1 MEANFIQVSEDVLL
15 SSDGI
20 YLTKVDSAK
29 KLKSKILDEYEE
41 YGISFG
47 DVTIST
53 EKVCGGISDAVRMEI
68 SVANN
73 DGDYDFLDIII
84 SDQLGTF
91 VSERY

>member
-1 MEANFIQVSEDVLL
+1 MEANFIQLSDDILL

-29 KLKSKILDEYEE
+29 KLKPKILDEFEE

-47 DVTIST
+47 DVTISA
-53 EKVCGGISDAVRMEI
+53 ENVCGGISDAIRMEI
-68 SVANN
+68 SVENE
-73 DGDYDFLDIII
+73 DGDYDFLDIVI

-91 VSERY
+91 ISEWY

>member
-1 MEANFIQVSEDVLL
+1 MEANFIQLSEDVLL

-29 KLKSKILDEYEE
+29 KLKSKIFDEYEE

-53 EKVCGGISDAVRMEI
+53 ENVCGGISDAIRMEI
-68 SVANN
+68 SVENE
-73 DGDYDFLDIII
+73 DGDYDFLDIVV
-84 SDQLGTF
+84 SDLLGTF
-91 VSERY
+91 VSEWY